1 MLNVRST
8 GFARKDEI
16 IGAEEE
22 EEVGWKK
29 NA

>member
-22 EEVGWKK
+22 EEVG
-29 NA
+29 